1 MSNFLGNI
9 CRPMPLDGR
18 LHIKIHNL
26 ERYRKS
32 HTADSIANEKSLRG
46 WTWRCT
52 LYQLPTPQQADKL
65 VIIFLARLVTV
76 VVRLYSLVRIIL
88 SLPSIVYIHNGNSYR
103 YPTRYGSVS
112 TIQPTATT
120 TDRPT
125 ATKNINFCTTP
136 SLFRETTVI
145 STHNKNSIA
154 VAHHG

>member
-1 MSNFLGNI
+1 MSS
-9 CRPMPLDGR
+9 DAAGR
-18 LHIKIHNL
+18 SFAHKNPQPGTLSKITHGGQH
-26 ERYRKS
+26 RKRKKPS
-32 HTADSIANEKSLRG
+32 WVDVA
-46 WTWRCT
+46 
-52 LYQLPTPQQADKL
+52 LYQLPTPQQADKH

-112 TIQPTATT
+112 TIQHTATT

>member
-1 MSNFLGNI
+1 MSNFLGKI

-18 LHIKIHNL
+18 LHMKIHNL

-46 WTWRCT
+46 DVA

-112 TIQPTATT
+112 TIQHTATT
-120 TDRPT
+120 IDRPT
-125 ATKNINFCTTP
+125 ATKKINFCTTP

-145 STHNKNSIA
+145 STHNKNSVA
-154 VAHHG
+154 VSHHG